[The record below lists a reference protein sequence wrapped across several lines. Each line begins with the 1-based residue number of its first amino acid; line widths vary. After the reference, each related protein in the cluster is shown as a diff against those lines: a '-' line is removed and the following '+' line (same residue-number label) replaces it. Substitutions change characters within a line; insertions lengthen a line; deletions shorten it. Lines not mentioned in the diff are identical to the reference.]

1 MLSPREPLLPPPCWP
16 STVQL
21 VVFYRERDDGQM
33 KSADKE
39 LELAVISRET
49 NDGEAKSD
57 DIGNP
62 EGEGEGETE
71 AKVEVSLMREY

>member
-1 MLSPREPLLPPPCWP
+1 MVNVDLSDNL
-16 STVQL
+16 
-21 VVFYRERDDGQM
+21 
-33 KSADKE
+33 SAKPATDKE

-49 NDGEAKSD
+49 DDGEAKSD

-62 EGEGEGETE
+62 EGEGEGEGEAE